1 MLKKFTARG
10 TALVAS
16 IALLGG
22 AAFVA
27 SGTTGAY
34 FSDTKQ
40 GVVTGSIGS
49 IAVGTAGGSGAAGLD
64 LAFSKMLPGEAQTVS
79 ANYRNTGNTAQDV
92 YIVFNNATA
101 LSTFNN
107 LGSYGE
113 AHLSANGAAL
123 FDSVNLNDRAA
134 TCGTFAPTG
143 CWPLKSQYLLA
154 SNVPVNGTGTVSLTF
169 NYASKMKG
177 APAAF
182 NSYPAS
188 TQQYSDT
195 LNSSDQT
202 TVKAADGA
210 GTGLPYQIVATQLG
224 VAPGQ

>member
-1 MLKKFTARG
+1 MFKRFRTRG

-40 GVVTGSIGS
+40 GVVNGSIGS
-49 IAVGTAGGSGAAGLD
+49 IKVGTSGGSGADALN
-64 LAFSKMLPGEAQTVS
+64 LAYDRMLPGAPQTVT

-92 YIVFNNATA
+92 WIVFNNATA
-101 LSTFNN
+101 LSAFNN

-113 AHLSANGAAL
+113 AHLSANGTAL

-134 TCGTFAPTG
+134 TCGAFAPNG
-143 CWPLKSQYLLA
+143 CWPMQSQYKLA
-154 SNVPVNGTGTVSLTF
+154 SNVGVNDIGSVSLTF
-169 NYASKMKG
+169 NYPSKMKT
-177 APAAF
+177 PPVAF

-188 TQQYSDT
+188 VEQWSPT
-195 LNSSDQT
+195 NPGGQT
-202 TVKAADGA
+202 TVNAADGT
-210 GTGLPYQIVATQLG
+210 GKGLPYQIVATQLG